1 MRTVLRN
8 VTARMVP
15 SAPVR
20 MVVAIARQVSL
31 CPSLC
36 ASVRAELMV
45 QFIAGRRE
53 ASLYCNNFFVHK
65 FIPFSPQHVLPS
77 SKRYVAV

>member
-1 MRTVLRN
+1 MRTVPRN

-20 MVVAIARQVSL
+20 MDVAIARQVSL
-31 CPSLC
+31 WPSLC

-45 QFIAGRRE
+45 QFIAG
-53 ASLYCNNFFVHK
+53 
-65 FIPFSPQHVLPS
+65 
-77 SKRYVAV
+77 